1 MKILIVENEIYLAG
15 SISSKLGDV
24 GFDCEIANSVKD
36 ALKHESADIILL
48 STTLGGQ
55 DFYPI
60 IEKFKNAIII
70 LFVTYISSDTV
81 QKPIQAGASDYI
93 QKPFMI
99 EELLRKINHFIEY
112 KRMKSLIQTQE
123 NYIKHTLEK
132 FKIPDL
138 ESKKI
143 KLPLLIKTPKIQFA
157 DKFVFRFTKEQNL
170 PFSITNTTN
179 LAEILNA
186 IRLCKDEVLYINN
199 LQNFNENEREAIVGA
214 CYKKRV
220 ILATN
225 NFEQS
230 ALFETMELAKDEQ
243 SFSVDSIVTLDEYL
257 KHTIST
263 YQDRYPDTELA
274 KKLGISRKSLWEKR
288 KKYDISK
295 KK

>member
-60 IEKFKNAIII
+60 IEKFKNTIII

-170 PFSITNTTN
+170 PFSIANTTN